1 MDDME
6 QMVKPGDVITMS
18 AGCRHTVTADTELK
32 LIEVQLGA
40 DINVH
45 DKQKFELER

>member
-1 MDDME
+1 ME
-6 QMVKPGDVITMS
+6 EFFLLFSRSQHFGQ
-18 AGCRHTVTADTELK
+18 LK